1 VIFTAARNLAGAKQG
16 YDAIR
21 GEAARAGRDPGQM
34 FLCNLVTP
42 VCGATKAEAEDRM
55 ALIEKLPLEIDALSL
70 LAEGLNFDFAAK
82 HIDEPLSAAELAGM
96 QGMLG
101 IRDGVL
107 RTSGK
112 SNPTTRDF
120 ITFSGRGQTQ
130 DAIVGGPK
138 EIADRLE
145 EMFLG
150 RGCDGF
156 VVAATYVP
164 GSYADFVR
172 HVVPELQRRGLF
184 HRDYAGKTLRENLG
198 LKRPGVGAWKTA
210 SAAAAE

>member
-1 VIFTAARNLAGAKQG
+1 
-16 YDAIR
+16 
-21 GEAARAGRDPGQM
+21 
-34 FLCNLVTP
+34 
-42 VCGATKAEAEDRM
+42 
-55 ALIEKLPLEIDALSL
+55 
-70 LAEGLNFDFAAK
+70 
-82 HIDEPLSAAELAGM
+82 M

-112 SNPTTRDF
+112 TNPTTRDF

-130 DAIVGGPK
+130 DAMVGGPK

-145 EMFLG
+145 EMFVN

-156 VVAATYVP
+156 VIAATYVP

-184 HRDYAGKTLRENLG
+184 HKDYAGKTLRENLG
-198 LKRPGVGAWKTA
+198 LRRPATGAWK
-210 SAAAAE
+210 SKPRAAAE

>member
-1 VIFTAARNLAGAKQG
+1 
-16 YDAIR
+16 
-21 GEAARAGRDPGQM
+21 M
-34 FLCNLVTP
+34 
-42 VCGATKAEAEDRM
+42 
-55 ALIEKLPLEIDALSL
+55 
-70 LAEGLNFDFAAK
+70 
-82 HIDEPLSAAELAGM
+82 
-96 QGMLG
+96 
-101 IRDGVL
+101 L

-112 SNPTTRDF
+112 ANPSTRDF

-145 EMFLG
+145 EMFVS

-156 VVAATYVP
+156 VIAATYVP

-184 HRDYAGKTLRENLG
+184 HKDYAGKTLRENLG
-198 LKRPGVGAWKTA
+198 LARPAAGAWKTQPQV
-210 SAAAAE
+210 AAE

>member
-1 VIFTAARNLAGAKQG
+1 
-16 YDAIR
+16 
-21 GEAARAGRDPGQM
+21 
-34 FLCNLVTP
+34 
-42 VCGATKAEAEDRM
+42 
-55 ALIEKLPLEIDALSL
+55 
-70 LAEGLNFDFAAK
+70 
-82 HIDEPLSAAELAGM
+82 M

-112 SNPTTRDF
+112 TNPTTRDF

-138 EIADRLE
+138 EIADKLE
-145 EMFLG
+145 EMFVG

-156 VVAATYVP
+156 VIAATYVP

-172 HVVPELQRRGLF
+172 HIVPELQRRGLF
-184 HRDYAGKTLRENLG
+184 HKDYAGKTLRENLG
-198 LKRPGVGAWKTA
+198 LPRPAAGAWK
-210 SAAAAE
+210 SQPRAAAE